1 MYTKQTKHHN
11 FLINKK
17 STYKNVKA
25 FCSETGYNHVILVL
39 WKPFYKQIITVLN
52 VQKTTKQQQRKL
64 SFKQKTIN

>member
-17 STYKNVKA
+17 STYKHVNA
-25 FCSETGYNHVILVL
+25 FWTETGYNDVIL
-39 WKPFYKQIITVLN
+39 WKPFYKQIIKVLN